1 MGRRSSGQFW
11 TVEDAESQLRYGI
24 REKVL
29 TLPSAYSATDAERWG
44 KNQLLSMS
52 KPALSAKVGEIQLP
66 YPLAD
71 GRFNVRKMWTD
82 GEAVITDRAGIA
94 HQYPIT
100 KLKYSV
106 SADKGIKCDM
116 ELGKQPAEIDTYLA
130 ELSRYAKDLELLQAA
145 ATKQLK

>member
-1 MGRRSSGQFW
+1 
-11 TVEDAESQLRYGI
+11 
-24 REKVL
+24 
-29 TLPSAYSATDAERWG
+29 
-44 KNQLLSMS
+44 MS
-52 KPALSAKVGEIQLP
+52 KTGPYQPKVGEIQLP